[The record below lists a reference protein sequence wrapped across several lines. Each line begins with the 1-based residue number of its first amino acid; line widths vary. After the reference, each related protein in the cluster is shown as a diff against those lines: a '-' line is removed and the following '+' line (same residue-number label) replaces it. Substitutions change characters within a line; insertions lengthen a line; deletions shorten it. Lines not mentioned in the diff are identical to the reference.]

1 MRAIEQAQ
9 LLQRKAAQD
18 LAVLRKL
25 IGDPA
30 ISDETLGFHAQ
41 QAAEKLI
48 KALLA
53 LGGHEYPRTH
63 DLGLLL
69 DLIAS
74 LDVQIPE
81 ALLTVEILTPFAT
94 VFRYDDL
101 PLEAAIDRQE
111 WLPLLL
117 ALEEFVGEAI
127 AAATDPFDPP

>member
-69 DLIAS
+69 DLLAS

>member
-1 MRAIEQAQ
+1 MRAIDQAQ

-25 IGDPA
+25 INDPT
-30 ISDETLGFHAQ
+30 INTETRGFHAQ
-41 QAAEKLI
+41 QAAEKLV

-53 LGGHEYPRTH
+53 LGGHDYPRTH

-69 DLIAS
+69 DLLAAVD
-74 LDVQIPE
+74 LRIPE
-81 ALLTVEILTPFAT
+81 ALLTVENLTPFAT

-101 PLEAAIDRQE
+101 PLEATIDRQE

-117 ALEEFVGEAI
+117 ALEEFVGGAI
-127 AAATDPFDPP
+127 AAAADPLNPP

>member
-18 LAVLRKL
+18 IAVLQKL
-25 IGDPA
+25 INDPT
-30 ISDETLGFHAQ
+30 INTETLGFHAQ

-53 LGGHEYPRTH
+53 LGDHDYPRTR

-69 DLIAS
+69 DLLAAV
-74 LDVQIPE
+74 DVRIPE
-81 ALLTVEILTPFAT
+81 ALLTVENLTPFAT

-101 PLEAAIDRQE
+101 PLEASIDRQE
-111 WLPLLL
+111 WLSLLL
-117 ALEEFVGEAI
+117 ALEEFVSGAI
-127 AAATDPFDPP
+127 AAVTDPLDPP

>member
-25 IGDPA
+25 INDPT
-30 ISDETLGFHAQ
+30 INTETLGFHAQ

-53 LGGHEYPRTH
+53 LGGHDYPRTH

-69 DLIAS
+69 DLLAA
-74 LDVQIPE
+74 LDVLLPE
-81 ALLTVEILTPFAT
+81 ALLTVENLTPFAT
-94 VFRYDDL
+94 LFRYDDL
-101 PLEAAIDRQE
+101 PFEATIDRQE
-111 WLPLLL
+111 WLPILL
-117 ALEEFVGEAI
+117 ALEDFVGGAI
-127 AAATDPFDPP
+127 AAATGPLNPP